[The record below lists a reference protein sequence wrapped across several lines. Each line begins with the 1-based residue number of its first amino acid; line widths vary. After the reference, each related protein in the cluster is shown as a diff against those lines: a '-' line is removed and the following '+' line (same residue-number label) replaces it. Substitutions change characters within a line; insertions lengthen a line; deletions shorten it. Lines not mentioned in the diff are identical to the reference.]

1 MAKLKL
7 GIVVGSNRRDSINRR
22 LAHAL
27 AKLGAEAFEPA
38 FIRIDDL
45 PMYNQ
50 DNEQPVPAT
59 VARFKAEVE
68 SADALLFVTPEHS
81 RSIPAVLK
89 NAIDWGGRP
98 YGTSVWPG
106 KPAAVI
112 GASPGAISSAI
123 AQNHLRTVLGSF
135 SAVQVMG
142 GEAYIQFKPEM
153 LDADH
158 NAPDE
163 NVRKFLQTFI
173 DNFARFATRL
183 APERKR
189 AAA

>member
-1 MAKLKL
+1 
-7 GIVVGSNRRDSINRR
+7 
-22 LAHAL
+22 
-27 AKLGAEAFEPA
+27 
-38 FIRIDDL
+38 
-45 PMYNQ
+45 
-50 DNEQPVPAT
+50 
-59 VARFKAEVE
+59 
-68 SADALLFVTPEHS
+68 
-81 RSIPAVLK
+81 
-89 NAIDWGGRP
+89 
-98 YGTSVWPG
+98 
-106 KPAAVI
+106 
-112 GASPGAISSAI
+112 
-123 AQNHLRTVLGSF
+123 
-135 SAVQVMG
+135 MG